1 MNSPRTNDKIDLIVI
16 PSGHVIT
23 VDLIVEGVDKNNDIE
38 EYDSEDY
45 EYYYNLEND
54 SFEYDDYLDD
64 HNLDDYLDDYLDN
77 FN

>member
-1 MNSPRTNDKIDLIVI
+1 MNSPRTNDKVDLIVI

-23 VDLIVEGVDKNNDIE
+23 VDLIVEGDDNVIE

-45 EYYYNLEND
+45 DYYYNLEND
-54 SFEYDDYLDD
+54 SFESDDYLDD